1 MICAFGASASVWK
14 IINSAK
20 AQLDRVRWMSYP
32 LVSHLDTVLR
42 EHMAVADGLKQR
54 DPEAAAEAMKIHID
68 RVFTMIRRLIIERRD
83 YFATDSGEVLDGYVK
98 RQ

>member
-1 MICAFGASASVWK
+1 
-14 IINSAK
+14 
-20 AQLDRVRWMSYP
+20 MSYP
-32 LVSHLDTVLR
+32 LVSHLDTVLK